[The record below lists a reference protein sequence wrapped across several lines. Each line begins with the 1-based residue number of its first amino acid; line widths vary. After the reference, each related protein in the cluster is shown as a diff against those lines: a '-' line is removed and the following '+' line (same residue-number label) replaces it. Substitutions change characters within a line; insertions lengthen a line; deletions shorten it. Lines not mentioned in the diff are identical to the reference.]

1 MGFYQLKTEQFIP
14 ASVEEVWAF
23 ISSPK
28 NLKHITPAYMG
39 FDILT
44 PDIPEK
50 MYTGL
55 VIGYAVRPLLGIK
68 TKWLTEITHVE
79 DKKYFIDE
87 QRMGPYKMWHHEH
100 ILTQVENGVMLK
112 DIITYIPPFGPLG
125 DLMNTLLIKGQ
136 LKKIFDYR
144 FKAVDKKFSK

>member
-14 ASVEEVWAF
+14 STIDEVWDF

-28 NLKHITPAYMG
+28 NLKHITPSYMG

-44 PDIPEK
+44 PEIPEK
-50 MYTGL
+50 MYPGL
-55 VIGYAVRPLLGIK
+55 IVGYEVKPLFGIK

-79 DKKYFIDE
+79 EKKYFVDE

-100 ILTQVENGVMLK
+100 ILTEVENGVMMK
-112 DIITYIPPFGPLG
+112 DIITYIPPFGPIG
-125 DLMNTLLIKGQ
+125 DLMNAILIKGQ
-136 LKKIFDYR
+136 LQKIFDYR
-144 FKAVDKKFSK
+144 FNAVEKRFGK